1 MIGFLEENEKQEI
14 DKWIVLDEIETN
26 EGVEVIQKNGTSN
39 IYLEED
45 EKDILYYLVDND
57 FVSAYIERK
66 ENRMFID
73 RIYLNLKN
81 NDNMILEII

>member
-45 EKDILYYLVDND
+45 EKDNLYYLVDND